1 MKAMMTECP
10 DELEFFNKFVDKELT
25 TRLQQTLDKP
35 FERISYT
42 VMPAGH
48 ASAAKVPL

>member
-1 MKAMMTECP
+1 MRPHASGS
-10 DELEFFNKFVDKELT
+10 VQ
-25 TRLQQTLDKP
+25 RGRV
-35 FERISYT
+35 ERISYT